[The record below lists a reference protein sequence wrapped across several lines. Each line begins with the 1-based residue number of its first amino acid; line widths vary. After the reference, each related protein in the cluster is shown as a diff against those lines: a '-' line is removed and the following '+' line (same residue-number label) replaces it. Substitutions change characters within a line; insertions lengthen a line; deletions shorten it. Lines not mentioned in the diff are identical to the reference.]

1 MNRATRKSSSR
12 WLRWIALLPFFLAGC
27 AGGSGKKTDAK
38 PDPIPTV
45 SVTPVVSRTLE
56 KNLRLPGELTAYQEI
71 AVYPKITGF
80 VDTVAVDIGTKVR
93 RGQVL
98 IQMKA
103 PEILSQKNE
112 SEARLRAATEQRLQA
127 EARLQGYRSQK
138 AEAEA
143 RLAEEEARYKRLK
156 AASATPGVVAQV
168 DVEIAEQKVAA
179 GRARIGTLN
188 ANEQSARAEVESFRQ
203 NENAARNAST
213 GERSMVEYLTI
224 TAPFDGVI
232 TERNVS
238 PGSLASP
245 TPTSGNPPLLRLK
258 QISRLRLTVAVPEV
272 NLAGI
277 RVGTAIGFTVP
288 AFPGENFK
296 GTVRR
301 LGNALD
307 PKNRA
312 MPVELDVENPDQRLS
327 PGMFPEVTL
336 PVGRLVPT
344 LFVPPSAVAVTT
356 DRTFVVRIRNGLVEW
371 VDIKRG
377 QSTEK
382 LIEVFGALAEG
393 DQVAVRGTD
402 ELRIGA
408 KVQVKN

>member
-1 MNRATRKSSSR
+1 MNRATRKSSTR
-12 WLRWIALLPFFLAGC
+12 WLRLIAILPFFVAGC
-27 AGGSGKKTDAK
+27 AGGNEKKIDSKT
-38 PDPIPTV
+38 DPIPTV
-45 SVTPVVSRTLE
+45 SVTPVVSRTFE
-56 KNLRLPGELTAYQEI
+56 KSLRLPGELTAYEEI
-71 AVYPKITGF
+71 AVHPKITGF
-80 VDTVAVDIGTKVR
+80 VETVAVDIGTKVR

-98 IQMKA
+98 IRMKA
-103 PEILSQKNE
+103 PEILSQKDE
-112 SEARLRAATEQRLQA
+112 SEARLRAATEQRLQS
-127 EARLQGYRSQK
+127 EARLQGYSSQK

-179 GRARIGTLN
+179 GRARIETLN

-213 GERSMVEYLTI
+213 RERSMVEYLTL

-238 PGSLASP
+238 PGGLA
-245 TPTSGNPPLLRLK
+245 TAAAGNPLLRLK

-288 AFPGENFK
+288 AFPGETFT

-312 MPVELDVENPDQRLS
+312 MPVELDVENSDQRLS

-382 LIEVFGALAEG
+382 LVEIFGALAEG